1 MFNNYSI
8 FYFDELL
15 TSWTTLSVP
24 LACAVLCGRPRG
36 LSERQLNCVQIDC
49 RREVLAVS
57 PSSKSESSGQAPEHS
72 APRSKSYLHEITR
85 NNAILVVLV
94 ILATMYPGGDFQS
107 LSFLFEKSFLVAIY
121 HHHTTT
127 VIFKKNHGKCRI
139 SAIKEAHKQN
149 CSARKLCPTPPTY
162 AGDSS
167 HRTSHYLIPVIA

>member
-72 APRSKSYLHEITR
+72 ARVSR
-85 NNAILVVLV
+85 
-94 ILATMYPGGDFQS
+94 
-107 LSFLFEKSFLVAIY
+107 
-121 HHHTTT
+121 
-127 VIFKKNHGKCRI
+127 
-139 SAIKEAHKQN
+139 
-149 CSARKLCPTPPTY
+149 SARVLAVGTVGKNDPKVGKTMFL
-162 AGDSS
+162 
-167 HRTSHYLIPVIA
+167 